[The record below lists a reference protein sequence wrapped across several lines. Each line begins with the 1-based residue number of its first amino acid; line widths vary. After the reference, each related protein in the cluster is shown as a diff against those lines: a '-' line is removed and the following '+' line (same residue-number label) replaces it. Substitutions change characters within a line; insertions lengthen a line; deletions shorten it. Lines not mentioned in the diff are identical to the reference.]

1 MHGRT
6 KGAKAS
12 TACRTAGHSNA
23 LRILTRGDKV
33 WVTVCARGNMQV
45 AAAEEAKQG
54 LQIQVKKA
62 TEEVRMFA
70 VEWSSE
76 WG

>member
-1 MHGRT
+1 
-6 KGAKAS
+6 
-12 TACRTAGHSNA
+12 
-23 LRILTRGDKV
+23 
-33 WVTVCARGNMQV
+33 MQV